1 MKRILCFLAGVL
13 FSVTIVA
20 EAAELATI
28 GYVHDLLEHNYGVYV
43 PMNDTLTDAD
53 KDTPANMEYLLYVV
67 DIANEFI
74 SGARTNYSSSIYATD
89 DAADIIATKQAYD
102 TLLKEI
108 EEVQHDFPFAM
119 TVTGDSVSFTISA
132 QGEFYVEWGDGI
144 EETIIKT
151 DTINQTYSHSYSST
165 NYEGYLVRLGGRAT
179 DYNDDVTTPVI
190 SFYNNSNI
198 STIQGN
204 LSAIFP
210 TLANGKNPRFYQ
222 TFAETSITGT
232 IPANLFID
240 LTGTPVENMFYRTFY
255 GSNGF
260 RGAIPENLFGTMTGA
275 PAKAM
280 FYETF
285 RGVTQL
291 TGGIPQKLFSGIT
304 GAPAEDMF
312 YGTFYGLSKLRGT
325 IPTGTFAG
333 ISGAPAP
340 GMFNQTFANCSKLS
354 ALGEDLFGELSGEP
368 QTNMF
373 YRTFYGDKKLSG
385 YSVKLNGKYLY
396 EIWPNATSAQVGG
409 MYSSCNKLSD
419 YKSIP
424 SAWR

>member
-28 GYVHDLLEHNYGVYV
+28 GYVHKLLEHNYGVYV

-74 SGARTNYSSSIYATD
+74 SGTRTNYSSSIYATD

-108 EEVQHDFPFAM
+108 EEVQHDFPFEM

-190 SFYNNSNI
+190 SFYNNSSI

-222 TFAETSITGT
+222 TFAETSITGA